1 MAEPERKAPVSRKP
15 AVVMARILDA
25 AQAEFM
31 AHGFAAASTNRIL
44 ERFGG
49 SKPTMF
55 RYYPTKKALFAAV
68 VERIAQGWTG
78 DGPWCAAPAPRD
90 WLAGF
95 TRHAATWILRDETI
109 FVGRMAIA
117 EGTAFPEV
125 GETYR
130 ALAVEPMQ
138 RQLADRLAQWT
149 AQGLLAC
156 TDPAGDAVHY
166 LDLALSG
173 LVSRRLYAVEA
184 VADLDAHVAAVV
196 DLFLNG
202 RASGLARGVSPSTTG

>member
-1 MAEPERKAPVSRKP
+1 MAEAESKAPVSRKP
-15 AVVMARILDA
+15 AVVRQRILDA
-25 AQAEFM
+25 AQAEFT

-68 VERIAQGWTG
+68 VERIAQGWSG
-78 DGPWCAAPAPRD
+78 DGPWRAHTAPEA
-90 WLAGF
+90 WLTGF
-95 TRHAATWILRDETI
+95 TMHAAAWITRDENI

-125 GETYR
+125 GAIYR
-130 ALAVEPMQ
+130 NLVTEPIQHLLAG
-138 RQLADRLAQWT
+138 QLASWT

-156 TDPAGDAVHY
+156 ADAPGDAVHF

-173 LVSRRLYAVEA
+173 LVSRQLYAVAPPMDDRAIA
-184 VADLDAHVAAVV
+184 VHAAEVVA
-196 DLFLNG
+196 LFLRG
-202 RASGLARGVSPSTTG
+202 RAR